1 MFSKKE
7 INPRMPTT
15 DLRPFFNPKSLVLV
29 GASERPG
36 SIGGMLASHLLEGDF
51 KGELYFTN
59 IKRDTIF
66 NHKCYPNL
74 EALPTDPEL
83 AVIAI
88 PSRFVPAELE
98 NCAKR
103 NIHHVIVL
111 SGGFSE
117 VGNKDLEEELISV
130 AKKHDIRIIGPNCA
144 GIVSTHTNMVAA
156 MENNYIKGGLSIVSQ
171 SGALAG
177 SMMLRATSEDL
188 GIDKWI
194 SFGNASDVEEA
205 ELLKYL
211 AEETDSPTKVIFL
224 YVEGATH
231 GRKLIESMKNASKL
245 KPVIFLKGG
254 RSAIG
259 NKAAMTHTASLGGD
273 PKIYQ
278 SVAKQAGAIWVESLD
293 EAFDTYVA
301 LAPYLDKGG
310 KRVAIVTNSGGPGV
324 LISDNLD
331 FMNLELNQP
340 SKKLREQLVD
350 LPEACPRENPFDLL
364 GDANPERYELALRAL
379 AHSGEF
385 DTIITVMVPP
395 GDADVNGVAKIM
407 VDIAG
412 EQHNT
417 AIIGCLLAGEKV
429 REAINTLRENNIPTF
444 PTPKRAAWG
453 AHALNMWKKI
463 KEKRD

>member
-1 MFSKKE
+1 MT
-7 INPRMPTT
+7 TT

-29 GASERPG
+29 GASERAG
-36 SIGGMLASHLLEGDF
+36 SIGGMLAKHLLEGKF
-51 KGELYFTN
+51 EGKLYFTN
-59 IKRDTIF
+59 IKRDSVF
-66 NHKCYPNL
+66 EHKCYPNL
-74 EALPTDPEL
+74 ESLPEDPEL
-83 AVIAI
+83 AVLAI
-88 PSRFVPAELE
+88 PAKFIPAELE

-103 NIHHVIVL
+103 NIHHAIVL

-117 VGNKDLEEELISV
+117 VGNKDLEEELVRV
-130 AKKHDIRIIGPNCA
+130 AKENDIRIIGPNCA
-144 GIVSTHTNMVAA
+144 GIASTHTKMIAA
-156 MENNYIKGGLSIVSQ
+156 MENNYIPGGLSIISQ

-177 SMMLRATSEDL
+177 SMMLRATHEDL

-211 AEETDSPTKVIFL
+211 AEEKDSPTKVIFL

-231 GRKLIESMKNASKL
+231 GRKLIESLKQASKL

-254 RSAIG
+254 RTAIG

-273 PKIYQ
+273 PKIYE

-293 EAFDTYVA
+293 EAFDTYAA
-301 LAPYLDKGG
+301 LAPYLNRGG
-310 KRVAIVTNSGGPGV
+310 KRTAIVTNSGGPGV

-331 FMNLELNQP
+331 FLGLELNQP
-340 SKKLREQLVD
+340 SDELREKLND
-350 LPEACPRENPFDLL
+350 LPSACPRENPFDLL

-395 GDADVNGVAKIM
+395 GDADVDGVAKIM
-407 VDIAG
+407 VDIAN
-412 EQHNT
+412 EDHNT
-417 AIIGCLLAGEKV
+417 AIIGCLLAGKKV
-429 REAINTLRENNIPTF
+429 ENAIKILRENDIPTF

-453 AHALNMWKKI
+453 AHALNLWRKI
-463 KEKRD
+463 IEEK